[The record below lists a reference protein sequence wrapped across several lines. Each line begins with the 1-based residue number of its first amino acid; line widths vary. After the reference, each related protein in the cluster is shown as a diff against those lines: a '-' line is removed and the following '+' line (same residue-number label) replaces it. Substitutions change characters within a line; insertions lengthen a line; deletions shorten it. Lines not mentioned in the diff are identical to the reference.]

1 MPLLKL
7 TPVVADRRREPILEL
22 KGVLRQYFALA
33 LQKIDNFHVP
43 ILFDSKPVK
52 RSNQS
57 YFMKVSTA
65 SAKISAYNCTEDES
79 DH

>member
-43 ILFDSKPVK
+43 IPIRFKACKEV
-52 RSNQS
+52 
-57 YFMKVSTA
+57 
-65 SAKISAYNCTEDES
+65 
-79 DH
+79 